1 MILPALLKYVFYL
14 NRALLIAL
22 KTLGMTGKF
31 GKKTPM
37 YVGFQSLLALLVM
50 FLLVSP
56 TLIGQGSSTNY
67 RIVKVFGKVS
77 LATKKEPLQ
86 RNQKIQRN
94 EPLRFGSLQDM
105 VVVIDEKGGAFLLLP
120 QQTLQQFKV
129 KPLTFG
135 VSTRPGRILN
145 DLQLRQYFVEND
157 SLLLID
163 GKFSLVLG
171 NAAFPMNEERFFYL
185 EYNWKG
191 QKIAKKLGYR
201 GDTLIIDAKELYK
214 VDGVP
219 IDRAEVLQNYH
230 LYYRNAKTKESVA
243 YPDLKQPI
251 FIFEAKAVDFQE
263 ELKLVLGNVAQ
274 QSYQEKY
281 AKIDAY
287 LRTFY
292 GRVGAKELEK
302 LLTLTN

>member
-1 MILPALLKYVFYL
+1 
-14 NRALLIAL
+14 
-22 KTLGMTGKF
+22 MTGKS
-31 GKKTPM
+31 GRKIPIH
-37 YVGFQSLLALLVM
+37 VGFQSLWALLVL

-56 TLIGQGSSTNY
+56 ALIGQDSPTSY
-67 RIVKVFGKVS
+67 RVVKVFGKVS

-105 VVVIDEKGGAFLLLP
+105 VVVIDEKGGAYLLLP
-120 QQTLQQFKV
+120 QQTLQQYRTKI
-129 KPLTFG
+129 LTFG

-185 EYNWKG
+185 EYSWKG
-191 QKIAKKLGYR
+191 QKIAKKLGCR
-201 GDTLIIDAKELYK
+201 GDTLMIDAKELYK
-214 VDGVP
+214 VDGAP

-230 LYYRNAKTKESVA
+230 LYYRNAKTEESVA

-251 FIFEAKAVDFQE
+251 FIFEAKAVDLQE
-263 ELKLVLGNVAQ
+263 ELKLVLGSVVQ

-281 AKIDAY
+281 AKVDAY
-287 LRTFY
+287 LKELY
-292 GRVGAKELEK
+292 GRTGEMELHR
-302 LLTLTN
+302 LLKQLN

>member
-1 MILPALLKYVFYL
+1 
-14 NRALLIAL
+14 
-22 KTLGMTGKF
+22 MTGKS
-31 GKKTPM
+31 GNLSTR
-37 YVGFQSLLALLVM
+37 VGFQSLLALLVL
-50 FLLVSP
+50 FLFFCS
-56 TLIGQGSSTNY
+56 TLSGQDLKASF
-67 RIVKVFGKVS
+67 RVVKVFGNVS

-105 VVVIDEKGGAFLLLP
+105 VVVIDEKGGAYLLLP
-120 QQTLQQFKV
+120 QQTLQQYRT

-185 EYNWKG
+185 EYTWKG
-191 QKIAKKLGYR
+191 QKIPKKLGYR
-201 GDTLIIDAKELYK
+201 GDTLMIDTKELYK

-230 LYYRNAKTKESVA
+230 LYYRNAKTEESVA

-251 FIFEAKAVDFQE
+251 FIFEAKNLDLQE
-263 ELKLVLGNVAQ
+263 ELKLVLGSVVQ
-274 QSYQEKY
+274 QSYQEKS
-281 AKIDAY
+281 AKADAY
-287 LRTFY
+287 IKALY
-292 GRVGAKELEK
+292 GKVGERELQRIIK
-302 LLTLTN
+302 QLN